1 MRDLDFLAVA
11 GRIKSRFG
19 EGATAA
25 DDKRL
30 IICSGRLAEIALFLR
45 DDPDLAL
52 DYLNSVTAVDY
63 KSHFAVVYHLSSLT
77 LGHQLTFKVDL
88 DDRSKPSVP
97 SITPVWRGAD
107 LQEREIF
114 DLFGI
119 EFSDHPNLKRLFLW
133 EGFPGYPLRKDWV
146 SRDA

>member
-11 GRIKSRFG
+11 SRITERFG
-19 EGATAA
+19 EGVAAA

-30 IICSGRLAEIALFLR
+30 IIEPPRLAEVALFLR

-52 DYLNSVTAVDY
+52 DYLNSVTAIDH
-63 KSHFAVVYHLSSLT
+63 KSDFTVIYHLSSIEKA
-77 LGHQLTFKVDL
+77 HRITFRVPVT
-88 DDRSKPSVP
+88 DRSNPVVP
-97 SITPVWRGAD
+97 SITPIWRGAD
-107 LQEREIF
+107 LQEREIY

-119 EFSDHPNLKRLFLW
+119 EFPGHPNLKRLFLW

>member
-1 MRDLDFLAVA
+1 MRDLDFLALA
-11 GRIKSRFG
+11 GRIRQGFG
-19 EGATAA
+19 EEAVAA

-30 IICSGRLAEIALFLR
+30 IICPEQLAKIALFLR

-52 DYLNSVTAVDY
+52 DYLNSVTAIDH
-63 KSHFAVVYHLSSLT
+63 KTHFAVIYHLTSIT
-77 LGHQLTFKVDL
+77 KGHRLVFKVDL
-88 DDRSKPSVP
+88 DDRNKPAIPSV
-97 SITPVWRGAD
+97 TPVWRGAD

-119 EFSDHPNLKRLFLW
+119 EFNGHPNLKRLFLW

>member
-11 GRIKSRFG
+11 GRIKERFG
-19 EGATAA
+19 EGAVAA

-30 IICSGRLAEIALFLR
+30 IICPEKLDAIALFLH
-45 DDPDLAL
+45 DDPAFAL
-52 DYLNSVTAVDY
+52 DYLNSVTAIDH
-63 KSHFAVVYHLSSLT
+63 KTHFAVVYHLSSLA
-77 LGHQLTFKVDL
+77 LGHRLTFKVDL
-88 DDRSKPSVP
+88 DDRTKPSLP
-97 SITPVWRGAD
+97 SVTPVWRGAD
-107 LQEREIF
+107 LQEREIY

-119 EFSDHPNLKRLFLW
+119 EFPGHPNLKRLFLW